1 MRIIVVDDDKI
12 IRMGLIKILNK
23 LFENH
28 EIVGDFQNGLLAFEY
43 LKENDGQVDLVITD
57 IKMPIMTG
65 IQFVEKANKELKHP
79 PIFLVLSGYDEFTY
93 VRDTMKYGAFNYLLK
108 PIKKDEL
115 KKVVEEVEIKIEKLK
130 KKDKI
135 MTKSIEVIKKD
146 FFKHLLFS
154 NSDIN
159 IRTDKSLLE
168 NIQLDEGY
176 YYQMV
181 VLPINKEEKEFNNK
195 LLNSYFKEVSNNN
208 KIEYIYFLYNDNVY
222 IVFYFNGN
230 EISNI
235 SDVTNL
241 IDEKS
246 NVFIEN
252 GISVFILECTN
263 KIWEVREHSKL
274 VRKVKE
280 KMLYNKNSKKYY
292 VDDLNELSD
301 ILEDDKNLYS
311 ATSIKLAIQFIT
323 KNFNNNITLKDVADE
338 VFLSQNYLSEL
349 FKKET
354 GEGFY
359 EFLSNY
365 RVKRAKELLVTTN
378 LKIYEVAE
386 SVGYNDSITFG
397 RAFKKI
403 TGTTPNNFR
412 NNKAREK
419 SIAR

>member
-115 KKVVEEVEIKIEKLK
+115 KKVVEEVEIKIEELK

-208 KIEYIYFLYNDNVY
+208 KIEYIYFLYSDNVY

-280 KMLYNKNSKKYY
+280 KMLYNKNLKKYY

>member
-115 KKVVEEVEIKIEKLK
+115 KKVVEEVEIKIEELK

-208 KIEYIYFLYNDNVY
+208 KIEYIYFLYSDNVY

-311 ATSIKLAIQFIT
+311 ATSIKLVIQFIT

>member
-28 EIVGDFQNGLLAFEY
+28 EVVGDFQNGALAFEF
-43 LKENDGQVDLVITD
+43 LKENEGQVDLVITD
-57 IKMPIMTG
+57 IKMPVMTG
-65 IQFVEKANKELKHP
+65 IEFIEKSIQELKIS

-108 PIKKDEL
+108 PIKRDEL
-115 KKVVEEVEIKIEKLK
+115 KKVIQEAELKLLELK
-130 KKDKI
+130 ETDKLI
-135 MTKSIEVIKKD
+135 NKSIEVIKKD

-154 NSDIN
+154 SSNLN
-159 IRTDKSLLE
+159 LKTDKSLLE
-168 NIQLDEGY
+168 NIQLDENY
-176 YYQMV
+176 NYQMV
-181 VLPINKEEKEFNNK
+181 VLPINKENK
-195 LLNSYFKEVSNNN
+195 DLNN
-208 KIEYIYFLYNDNVY
+208 KILGEYIKCITKLDSKIEYLFFYYNDNVY
-222 IVFYFNGN
+222 IIFYFNTK
-230 EISNI
+230 EIKDI
-235 SDVTNL
+235 SFTTEEIKCKAD
-241 IDEKS
+241 I
-246 NVFIEN
+246 FIEN
-252 GISVFILECTN
+252 DMSVFVLNSTD
-263 KIWEVREHSKL
+263 KVWELREYSKL
-274 VRKVKE
+274 VRKVQE
-280 KMLYNKNSKKYY
+280 NMSYSKNIKKYFINN
-292 VDDLNELSD
+292 LNELSE

-311 ATSIKLAIQFIT
+311 ATSIKLAIKFIT
-323 KNFNNNITLKDVADE
+323 NNFNENITLKDVADE

-365 RVKRAKELLVTTN
+365 RIKKAKEILITTN

-403 TGTTPNNFR
+403 TGVTPNSFR
-412 NNKAREK
+412 NNKIK
-419 SIAR
+419 V

>member
-12 IRMGLIKILNK
+12 IRMGLIKILNE

-115 KKVVEEVEIKIEKLK
+115 KKVVEEVEIKIEELK

>member
-12 IRMGLIKILNK
+12 IRMGLVKILNK

-28 EIVGDFQNGLLAFEY
+28 EIIGDFQNGLLAFEY

-65 IQFVEKANKELKHP
+65 IEFVEKANKELKHP
-79 PIFLVLSGYDEFTY
+79 PIFIVLSGYDEFTY

-115 KKVVEEVEIKIEKLK
+115 NKVVEEVEIKIKELK

-159 IRTDKSLLE
+159 IKTDKSLLE
-168 NIQLDEGY
+168 NIQLNEDY
-176 YYQMV
+176 YYQMI

-195 LLNSYFKEVSNNN
+195 VLNRYFKEVTSNN

-222 IVFYFNGN
+222 IIFYFNVN

-235 SDVTNL
+235 SDVINQ
-241 IDEKS
+241 IDERS
-246 NVFIEN
+246 NMFIEN
-252 GISVFILECTN
+252 GMNVFILECTN
-263 KIWEVREHSKL
+263 KVWEIREQSKL
-274 VRKVKE
+274 ARKVKE
-280 KMLYNKNSKKYY
+280 KMLYNKNAKKYY
-292 VDDLNELSD
+292 IDDLNELSD

-311 ATSIKLAIQFIT
+311 VTSIKLAIQFIT
-323 KNFNNNITLKDVADE
+323 KNFDKNITLKDVADE

-365 RVKRAKELLVTTN
+365 RIKRAKELLVTTN

-386 SVGYNDSITFG
+386 NVGYNDSITFG

-403 TGTTPNNFR
+403 AGVTPNSFR
-412 NNKAREK
+412 NNKVR
-419 SIAR
+419 

>member
-23 LFENH
+23 LFQDH
-28 EIVGDFQNGLLAFEY
+28 EVVGDFQNGALALDY
-43 LKENDGQVDLVITD
+43 LKKNEGQVDLVITD
-57 IKMPIMTG
+57 IKMPVMTG
-65 IQFVEKANKELKHP
+65 IELVKSSINELKSP

-115 KKVVEEVEIKIEKLK
+115 KRVIEEVEIKLQELK

-135 MTKSIEVIKKD
+135 MNKSIELIKKD

-154 NSDIN
+154 SSEVNLKI
-159 IRTDKSLLE
+159 DKALLE
-168 NIQLDEGY
+168 NIQLDENY
-176 YYQMV
+176 YYKMV
-181 VLPINKEEKEFNNK
+181 VLPINKDDKQLGTK
-195 LLNSYFKEVSNNN
+195 LLGEYIKEITKFND
-208 KIEYIYFLYNDNVY
+208 KIEYLYFYFDDNVY
-222 IVFYFNGN
+222 IIFCFNIN
-230 EISNI
+230 EIVDI
-235 SDVTNL
+235 NL
-241 IDEKS
+241 VIKEIDDETDI
-246 NVFIEN
+246 FIKN
-252 GISVFILECTN
+252 NMSVFILKCTEKVWELREYS
-263 KIWEVREHSKL
+263 KIVK
-274 VRKVKE
+274 KVKE
-280 KMLYNKNSKKYY
+280 NMMYTKKIKKYFIE
-292 VDDLNELSD
+292 DLNELSE
-301 ILEDDKNLYS
+301 ILDDDKNVYS

-323 KNFNNNITLKDVADE
+323 NNFNKNITLKDVADE

-365 RVKRAKELLVTTN
+365 RIKRAKEMLITTN

-403 TGTTPNNFR
+403 TGTTPNSFR
-412 NNKAREK
+412 NNKVK
-419 SIAR
+419 L

>member
-12 IRMGLIKILNK
+12 IRMGLVKILNK

-28 EIVGDFQNGLLAFEY
+28 EIIGDFQNGLLAFEY

-65 IQFVEKANKELKHP
+65 IEFVEKANKELKHP
-79 PIFLVLSGYDEFTY
+79 PIFIVLSGYDEFTY

-115 KKVVEEVEIKIEKLK
+115 NKVVEEVEIKIKELK

-159 IRTDKSLLE
+159 IKTDKSLLE
-168 NIQLDEGY
+168 NIQLNEDY
-176 YYQMV
+176 YYQMI

-195 LLNSYFKEVSNNN
+195 VLNRYFKEVTSNN

-222 IVFYFNGN
+222 IIFYFNVN

-235 SDVTNL
+235 SDVTNQ
-241 IDEKS
+241 IDERS
-246 NVFIEN
+246 NMFIEN
-252 GISVFILECTN
+252 GMNVFILECTN
-263 KIWEVREHSKL
+263 KVWEIREQSKL
-274 VRKVKE
+274 ARKVKE
-280 KMLYNKNSKKYY
+280 KMLYNKNAKKYY
-292 VDDLNELSD
+292 IDDLNELSD

-311 ATSIKLAIQFIT
+311 VTSIKLAIQFIT
-323 KNFNNNITLKDVADE
+323 KNFDKNITLKDVADE

-365 RVKRAKELLVTTN
+365 RIKRAKELLVTTN

-386 SVGYNDSITFG
+386 NVGYNDSITFG

-403 TGTTPNNFR
+403 AGVTPNSFR
-412 NNKAREK
+412 NNKVR
-419 SIAR
+419 

>member
-115 KKVVEEVEIKIEKLK
+115 KKVVEEVEIKIEELK

-208 KIEYIYFLYNDNVY
+208 KIEYIYFLYSDNVY

-235 SDVTNL
+235 SYVTHL

>member
-43 LKENDGQVDLVITD
+43 LKANDGQVDLVVTD

-65 IQFVEKANKELKHP
+65 IEFVEKANKELKHP
-79 PIFLVLSGYDEFTY
+79 PIFIVLSGYDEFTY

-115 KKVVEEVEIKIEKLK
+115 KKVVEEVEIKIQELK

-154 NSDIN
+154 SSDIN
-159 IRTDKSLLE
+159 IKTDKTLLE

-176 YYQMV
+176 YYQMIV
-181 VLPINKEEKEFNNK
+181 IPINKENKEFNNK
-195 LLNSYFKEVSNNN
+195 ILNNYFKEISINN

-222 IVFYFNGN
+222 IVFYFNVN

-235 SDVTNL
+235 TDVTNK

-246 NVFIEN
+246 NVFIDN
-252 GISVFILECTN
+252 GMSVFILECTN
-263 KIWEVREHSKL
+263 KVWEVREHSKL

-280 KMLYNKNSKKYY
+280 KMLYNKNAKKYY

-301 ILEDDKNLYS
+301 ILEDDKNVYS

-323 KNFNNNITLKDVADE
+323 KNFNKNITLKGVADE

-365 RVKRAKELLVTTN
+365 RIKRAKELLVTTN

-403 TGTTPNNFR
+403 TGVTPNSFR
-412 NNKAREK
+412 NNKIRA
-419 SIAR
+419 

>member
-43 LKENDGQVDLVITD
+43 LKANDGQADLVITD

-65 IQFVEKANKELKHP
+65 IEFVEKANKELKHP
-79 PIFLVLSGYDEFTY
+79 PIFIVLSGYDEFTY

-115 KKVVEEVEIKIEKLK
+115 KKVVEEVEVKIQELK

-154 NSDIN
+154 SSDIN
-159 IRTDKSLLE
+159 IKTDKTLLE

-176 YYQMV
+176 YYQMIV
-181 VLPINKEEKEFNNK
+181 IPINKEDKEFNNK
-195 LLNSYFKEVSNNN
+195 VLNNYFKNVSINN

-222 IVFYFNGN
+222 IIFCFNVN

-235 SDVTNL
+235 TDITNK

-246 NVFIEN
+246 NVFIDN
-252 GISVFILECTN
+252 GMSVFILECTN
-263 KIWEVREHSKL
+263 KVWEVREHSKL

-280 KMLYNKNSKKYY
+280 KMLYNKNAKKYY
-292 VDDLNELSD
+292 VHDLNELSD
-301 ILEDDKNLYS
+301 ILEDDKNVYS
-311 ATSIKLAIQFIT
+311 ATSIKLAIKFIT
-323 KNFNNNITLKDVADE
+323 KNFNKNITLKDVADE

-365 RVKRAKELLVTTN
+365 RIKRAKELLVTTN

-403 TGTTPNNFR
+403 AGVTPNSFR
-412 NNKAREK
+412 NNKIRV
-419 SIAR
+419 

>member
-12 IRMGLIKILNK
+12 IRMGLVKILNK

-28 EIVGDFQNGLLAFEY
+28 EIIGDFQNGLLAFEY

-65 IQFVEKANKELKHP
+65 IEFVEKANKELKHP
-79 PIFLVLSGYDEFTY
+79 PIFIVLSGYDEFTY

-115 KKVVEEVEIKIEKLK
+115 KNVVGEVEIKIKELK

-159 IRTDKSLLE
+159 IKTDKSLLE
-168 NIQLDEGY
+168 NIQLNEDY
-176 YYQMV
+176 YYQMI

-195 LLNSYFKEVSNNN
+195 VLNRYFKEVASNN

-222 IVFYFNGN
+222 IIFYFNVN

-235 SDVTNL
+235 SDVTNQ
-241 IDEKS
+241 IDERS
-246 NVFIEN
+246 NMFIEN
-252 GISVFILECTN
+252 GMNVFILECTN
-263 KIWEVREHSKL
+263 KVWEIREQSKL
-274 VRKVKE
+274 ARKVKD
-280 KMLYNKNSKKYY
+280 KMLYNKNAKKYY
-292 VDDLNELSD
+292 IDDLNELSD

-311 ATSIKLAIQFIT
+311 VTSIKLAIQFIT
-323 KNFNNNITLKDVADE
+323 KNFDKNITLKDVADE

-365 RVKRAKELLVTTN
+365 RIKRAKELLVTTN

-386 SVGYNDSITFG
+386 NVGYNDSITFG

-403 TGTTPNNFR
+403 AGVTPNSFR
-412 NNKAREK
+412 NNKVR
-419 SIAR
+419 

>member
-23 LFENH
+23 LFQDH
-28 EIVGDFQNGLLAFEY
+28 EVVGDFQNGALALDY
-43 LKENDGQVDLVITD
+43 LKKNEGQVDLVITD
-57 IKMPIMTG
+57 IKMPVMTG
-65 IQFVEKANKELKHP
+65 IELVKSSINELKSP

-115 KKVVEEVEIKIEKLK
+115 KRVIEEVEIKLQELK

-135 MTKSIEVIKKD
+135 MNKSIELIKKD

-154 NSDIN
+154 NSEIN
-159 IRTDKSLLE
+159 LKTDKSLLE
-168 NIQLDEGY
+168 NIQLDENY
-176 YYQMV
+176 YYKMV
-181 VLPINKEEKEFNNK
+181 VLPINKDVKHLGTK
-195 LLNSYFKEVSNNN
+195 LLGEYIKEITKFND
-208 KIEYIYFLYNDNVY
+208 KIEYLYFYFDDNVY
-222 IVFYFNGN
+222 IIFYFNIN
-230 EISNI
+230 EIVDI
-235 SDVTNL
+235 NL
-241 IDEKS
+241 VIKEIDDETDI
-246 NVFIEN
+246 FIKN
-252 GISVFILECTN
+252 NMSVFILKCTEKVWELREYS
-263 KIWEVREHSKL
+263 KIVK
-274 VRKVKE
+274 KVKE
-280 KMLYNKNSKKYY
+280 NMMYTKKIKKYFIE
-292 VDDLNELSD
+292 DLNELSE
-301 ILEDDKNLYS
+301 ILDDDKNVYS

-323 KNFNNNITLKDVADE
+323 NNFNKNITLKDVADE

-365 RVKRAKELLVTTN
+365 RIKRAKEMLITTN

-403 TGTTPNNFR
+403 TGTTPNSFR
-412 NNKAREK
+412 NNKVK
-419 SIAR
+419 L

>member
-115 KKVVEEVEIKIEKLK
+115 KKVVEEVEIKIEELK

-208 KIEYIYFLYNDNVY
+208 KIEYIYFLYSDNVY

-263 KIWEVREHSKL
+263 KIGEVREHSKL

>member
-115 KKVVEEVEIKIEKLK
+115 KKVVEEVEIKIEELK

-208 KIEYIYFLYNDNVY
+208 KIEYIYFLYSDNVY
-222 IVFYFNGN
+222 IVFYF
-230 EISNI
+230 NI

>member
-28 EIVGDFQNGLLAFEY
+28 EIVGYFQNGLLAFEY

-115 KKVVEEVEIKIEKLK
+115 KKVVEEVEIKIEELK

-208 KIEYIYFLYNDNVY
+208 KIEYIYFLYSDNVY

>member
-115 KKVVEEVEIKIEKLK
+115 KKVVEEVEIKIEELK

-252 GISVFILECTN
+252 RISVFILECTN

>member
-43 LKENDGQVDLVITD
+43 LKENEGQVDLVITD

-115 KKVVEEVEIKIEKLK
+115 KKVVEEVEIKIEELK

-135 MTKSIEVIKKD
+135 MNKSIEVIKKD

>member
-115 KKVVEEVEIKIEKLK
+115 KKVVEEVEIKIEELK

-280 KMLYNKNSKKYY
+280 KMFYNKNSKKYY

>member
-1 MRIIVVDDDKI
+1 
-12 IRMGLIKILNK
+12 
-23 LFENH
+23 
-28 EIVGDFQNGLLAFEY
+28 
-43 LKENDGQVDLVITD
+43 
-57 IKMPIMTG
+57 MPIMTG

-115 KKVVEEVEIKIEKLK
+115 KKVVEEVEIKIEELK

>member
-115 KKVVEEVEIKIEKLK
+115 KKVVEEVEIKIEELK

-246 NVFIEN
+246 NAFTEN

>member
-1 MRIIVVDDDKI
+1 MKIIVVDDDKI

-28 EIVGDFQNGLLAFEY
+28 EVIGDFQNGALALEY
-43 LKENDGQVDLVITD
+43 LKGNEGQVDLVITD
-57 IKMPIMTG
+57 IKMPVMTG
-65 IQFVEKANKELKHP
+65 IEFVEKSINELKSP

-115 KKVVEEVEIKIEKLK
+115 KKVIEDVEVKLNELK

-135 MTKSIEVIKKD
+135 MNKSIELIKKD

-159 IRTDKSLLE
+159 IKTNKALLD
-168 NIQLDEGY
+168 NIQLDENY
-176 YYQMV
+176 NYKLV
-181 VLPINKEEKEFNNK
+181 VLPVNKEEKE
-195 LLNSYFKEVSNNN
+195 VNN
-208 KIEYIYFLYNDNVY
+208 KILGEFIKSISKIGNSIEYLYFYYNDNVY
-222 IVFYFNGN
+222 MVFYFNINDINDTNIIDSEINLQADMFIKN
-230 EISNI
+230 EIS
-235 SDVTNL
+235 
-241 IDEKS
+241 
-246 NVFIEN
+246 VFVLN
-252 GISVFILECTN
+252 CTE
-263 KIWEVREHSKL
+263 KIWELREYSQL

-280 KMLYNKNSKKYY
+280 NMLNSKKAKKYFIE
-292 VDDLNELSD
+292 DLNELSE
-301 ILEDDKNLYS
+301 ILDDDKNVYS

-323 KNFNNNITLKDVADE
+323 NNFNKNITLKDVADE

-365 RVKRAKELLVTTN
+365 RIKRAKEILLTTN

-412 NNKAREK
+412 NNKVRV
-419 SIAR
+419 

>member
-43 LKENDGQVDLVITD
+43 LKENEGQVDLVITD

-115 KKVVEEVEIKIEKLK
+115 KKVVEEVEIKIEELK

-246 NVFIEN
+246 NVFTEN

>member
-115 KKVVEEVEIKIEKLK
+115 KKVVEEVEIKIEELK

-208 KIEYIYFLYNDNVY
+208 KIEYIYFLYSDNVY

-252 GISVFILECTN
+252 GKSVFILECTN

>member
-115 KKVVEEVEIKIEKLK
+115 KKVVEEVEIKIEELK

-208 KIEYIYFLYNDNVY
+208 KIEYIHFLYNDNVY

>member
-115 KKVVEEVEIKIEKLK
+115 KKVVEEVEIKIEELK

-323 KNFNNNITLKDVADE
+323 KNFKNNITLKDVADE

>member
-12 IRMGLIKILNK
+12 IRMGLVKILNK

-28 EIVGDFQNGLLAFEY
+28 EIIGDFQNGLLAFEY

-65 IQFVEKANKELKHP
+65 IEFVEKANKELKHP
-79 PIFLVLSGYDEFTY
+79 PIFIVLSGYDEFTY

-115 KKVVEEVEIKIEKLK
+115 NKVVEEVEIKIKELK

-159 IRTDKSLLE
+159 IKTDKSLLE
-168 NIQLDEGY
+168 NIQLNEDY
-176 YYQMV
+176 YYQMI

-195 LLNSYFKEVSNNN
+195 VLNRYFKEVTSNN

-222 IVFYFNGN
+222 IIFYFNLN

-235 SDVTNL
+235 SDVINQ
-241 IDEKS
+241 IDERS
-246 NVFIEN
+246 NMFIEN
-252 GISVFILECTN
+252 GMNVFILECTN
-263 KIWEVREHSKL
+263 KVWEIREQSKL
-274 VRKVKE
+274 ARKVKE
-280 KMLYNKNSKKYY
+280 KMLYNKNAKKYY
-292 VDDLNELSD
+292 IDDLNELSD

-311 ATSIKLAIQFIT
+311 VTSIKLAIQFIT
-323 KNFNNNITLKDVADE
+323 KNFDKNITLKDVADE

-365 RVKRAKELLVTTN
+365 RIKRAKELLVTTN

-386 SVGYNDSITFG
+386 NVGYNDSITFG

-403 TGTTPNNFR
+403 TGVTPNSFR
-412 NNKAREK
+412 NNKVR
-419 SIAR
+419 

>member
-23 LFENH
+23 LFQDH
-28 EIVGDFQNGLLAFEY
+28 EVVGDFQNGALALDY
-43 LKENDGQVDLVITD
+43 LKKNEGQVDLVITD
-57 IKMPIMTG
+57 IKMPVMTG
-65 IQFVEKANKELKHP
+65 IEFVKKSISELKSP

-115 KKVVEEVEIKIEKLK
+115 KKVVEEVEIKIEELK

>member
-115 KKVVEEVEIKIEKLK
+115 KKVVEEVEIKIEELK

-181 VLPINKEEKEFNNK
+181 VLPFNNK